1 MEEIMQGR
9 KSNGITRRE
18 FIAWTMAASAV
29 AAMPV
34 KGYAKEKPL
43 SPLPKIDKNRD
54 VLLYN
59 CNVLDVRTGK
69 LIPNAH
75 ILYQKG
81 KIVAVGTGEVNLSH
95 AQKINLEGA
104 YVIPGL
110 IDGHCHTTASPV
122 YGSSIWGLPKLVK
135 EQRKHFPACING
147 GVTTVRD
154 LGAFP
159 PILHGY
165 INDINKGKLTGP
177 RVVYCNSIININ
189 GGHPDI
195 KPTDITIFADLAK
208 PFMGMLQANFKNDE
222 ELKEALEENTRDAS
236 FIKLTMDNLSIFPG
250 KGEIPV
256 YSDEQLKMIFD
267 YAEKKGLPVSCHNH
281 RKWGYDRAM
290 KYPFNSI
297 EHTIGDAYHSDDEV
311 GLMVKK
317 NVSIVPTLTIAQ
329 CFLIEDAYE
338 TVPAQFR
345 NDFIDNEV
353 KIRNEYVNNEGYKDF
368 DPKLNQANIDSM
380 KLYKTMGK
388 NNLYK
393 NKKFLVDPD
402 LYYGIMLHAPQ
413 NIKKMKDAGVNIGV
427 GIDAG
432 MPFAYFGGYY
442 RELELLTRV
451 GFTNAEVLRCAT
463 LNNAK
468 ILCMEDKIGTL
479 EPGKCADMVV
489 YTENPLQKIEIC
501 RTPKAVF
508 RDGDILLSSGPLKID
523 DETQGPA

>member
-1 MEEIMQGR
+1 MQGTTPC
-9 KSNGITRRE
+9 GLTRRE
-18 FIAWTMAASAV
+18 FVKGTLAASIMAS
-29 AAMPV
+29 MPQSS
-34 KGYAKEKPL
+34 YAKETAENNL
-43 SPLPKIDKNRD
+43 TRIDQKRV

-59 CNVLDVRTGK
+59 CNVIDVRTGK
-69 LIPNAH
+69 LIPNAY
-75 ILYQKG
+75 ILYSSS
-81 KIVAVGTGEVNLSH
+81 KIVAVGTGKVSPDY
-95 AQKINLEGA
+95 AQKINLQGA

-122 YGSSIWGLPKLVK
+122 YGSSIWGIPKLMK
-135 EQRKHFPACING
+135 EQRRHFPSCING

-154 LGAFP
+154 LGSFP

-195 KPTDITIFADLAK
+195 KPTDITMFADLAK
-208 PFMGMLQANFKNDE
+208 PFMGSLQANFKNNDE
-222 ELKEALEENTRDAS
+222 LMKDLDENTTDAS
-236 FIKLTMDNLSIFPG
+236 FIKLTMDNKSIFPK
-250 KGEIPV
+250 KGNIPV
-256 YSDEQLKMIFD
+256 YTDEQLKMIFD
-267 YAEKKGLPVSCHNH
+267 YAEKKSLPVSCHNH

-290 KYPFNSI
+290 QYPFNSI
-297 EHTIGDAYHSDDEV
+297 EHTIGDAYLTDDEA
-311 GLMVKK
+311 GLMAKR

-329 CFLIEDAYE
+329 CFLIEDAYD

-353 KIRNEYVNNEGYKDF
+353 RIRNEYVNNEGYRDF
-368 DPKLNQANIDSM
+368 DPKLNQENIDSM

-388 NNLYK
+388 DNLYK

-402 LYYGIMLHAPQ
+402 LYYNIMLHAPR
-413 NIKKMKDAGVNIGV
+413 NMNKMKDSGVNIGV

-451 GFTNAEVLRCAT
+451 GFSNAEVLRCAT

-479 EPGKCADMVV
+479 EPGKYADMVV
-489 YTENPLQKIEIC
+489 YSENPLDRIEVC
-501 RTPKAVF
+501 RTPKTVF
-508 RDGDILLSSGPLKID
+508 RDGDILFSTEPVRIENSISGK
-523 DETQGPA
+523 T

>member
-1 MEEIMQGR
+1 MQGR
-9 KSNGITRRE
+9 IPNGITRRE
-18 FIAWTMAASAV
+18 FIAWTIAAAAVSAL
-29 AAMPV
+29 PV
-34 KGYAKEKPL
+34 KGHAEEKPL
-43 SPLPKIDKNRD
+43 TSLPNIDKNRD

-59 CNVLDVRTGK
+59 CNVIDVRTGK
-69 LIPNAH
+69 LVPNAH

-81 KIVAVGTGEVNLSH
+81 KIVSVSAGEAGPGH

-122 YGSSIWGLPKLVK
+122 FGSSIWGLAKLIK

-165 INDINKGKLTGP
+165 IEDIDKGKLTGP
-177 RVVYCNSIININ
+177 RIAYCNSIININ

-208 PFMGMLQANFKNDE
+208 PFIGMLQANFKNDK

-236 FIKLTMDNLSIFPG
+236 FIKLTMDNLSIFAG

-256 YSDEQLKMIFD
+256 YSDGQLKMIFD
-267 YAEKKGLPVSCHNH
+267 YADKKGLPVSCHNH

-297 EHTIGDAYHSDDEV
+297 EHMVGDAYLSDDEV
-311 GLMVKK
+311 ELMVKK

-329 CFLIEDAYE
+329 CFLIEDAYD

-353 KIRNEYVNNEGYKDF
+353 RIRNEYVNNDAYRDF
-368 DPKLNQANIDSM
+368 DPKLHQTNMDCM

-388 NNLYK
+388 DNLYK

-402 LYYGIMLHAPQ
+402 LYYGIMLHAPR
-413 NIKKMKDAGVNIGV
+413 NIGKMKDAGVNIGV

-432 MPFAYFGGYY
+432 MPFAYFGGYH

-463 LNNAK
+463 LNNAR
-468 ILCMEDKIGTL
+468 ILCMEDKIGSL
-479 EPGKCADMVV
+479 EPGKCADMAV
-489 YTENPLQKIEIC
+489 YSENPLQKIEVC
-501 RTPKAVF
+501 RTPKIVF
-508 RDGDILLSSGPLKID
+508 RDGDILLSSGTLKID
-523 DETQGPA
+523 DAGKGPA